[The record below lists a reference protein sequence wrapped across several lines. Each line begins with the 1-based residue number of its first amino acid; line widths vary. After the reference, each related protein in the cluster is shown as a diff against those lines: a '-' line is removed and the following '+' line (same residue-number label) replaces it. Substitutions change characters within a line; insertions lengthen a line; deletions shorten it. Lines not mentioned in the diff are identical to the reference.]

1 MEAQVASLCLSHTTG
16 KLYDSKRMHRSGT
29 GVPCGSAAAM
39 INTSSSAVQA
49 FLSLMAA
56 MPKLQS
62 CHSFRSM
69 AATPISG
76 YNCTNTVVSQVSGAY
91 IVKEALALQC
101 LDRRREQQR
110 RATLQAGRV
119 RCLYRLDIA
128 TADCSHLFHKFPCD
142 LPKAL
147 LVTLLSKQIAR
158 GWVPET
164 RQQDLN
170 LQRKPV
176 PVS

>member
-1 MEAQVASLCLSHTTG
+1 
-16 KLYDSKRMHRSGT
+16 
-29 GVPCGSAAAM
+29 M

-101 LDRRREQQR
+101 LDRRRDQQR
-110 RATLQAGRV
+110 GATLQAGRV

-128 TADCSHLFHKFPCD
+128 TADRSHLLHKLPCD

-147 LVTLLSKQIAR
+147 LVTLLSKKIA
-158 GWVPET
+158 
-164 RQQDLN
+164 
-170 LQRKPV
+170 
-176 PVS
+176 